1 MNNLVR
7 RGSESNIERLEK
19 HGIPFVH
26 GDGRCV
32 EDFSGIPPGIELI
45 CEAGTQPSVISG
57 NTNPMFDLTN
67 NTLGAVHVRE
77 FAWERRCQLIFCGTN
92 SIYSADRI
100 HAFPQCE
107 SATCLEWDSTAWR
120 NLPAESRP
128 PGFDPEY
135 GASEELN
142 PDGAGRSIYGVSKIM
157 DDPVCQE
164 YADAFNIRVIVN
176 RLGVI
181 SAAVQFGKIDLG
193 WVMWWALACCFGL
206 LLKYIWM
213 WGKQVRDMLFVEDEC
228 RLVDLEISQIGLF
241 CSGVYNAGSDAAN
254 SLSLLDDTQLL
265 EKGLGR
271 SMSIFHEE
279 SPRKADAVTYI
290 TDNRQVERLLGWK
303 PKVSLYEGLDSILTW
318 IGENEAGLSAR
329 YRSAS

>member
-1 MNNLVR
+1 
-7 RGSESNIERLEK
+7 
-19 HGIPFVH
+19 
-26 GDGRCV
+26 
-32 EDFSGIPPGIELI
+32 
-45 CEAGTQPSVISG
+45 
-57 NTNPMFDLTN
+57 
-67 NTLGAVHVRE
+67 
-77 FAWERRCQLIFCGTN
+77 
-92 SIYSADRI
+92 
-100 HAFPQCE
+100 
-107 SATCLEWDSTAWR
+107 
-120 NLPAESRP
+120 
-128 PGFDPEY
+128 
-135 GASEELN
+135 
-142 PDGAGRSIYGVSKIM
+142 
-157 DDPVCQE
+157 
-164 YADAFNIRVIVN
+164 
-176 RLGVI
+176 
-181 SAAVQFGKIDLG
+181 
-193 WVMWWALACCFGL
+193 
-206 LLKYIWM
+206 
-213 WGKQVRDMLFVEDEC
+213 MLFVEDEC